1 MLQEAGFVNVEL
13 VQETGFNAS
22 PKTKGVLVRAR
33 KTERLDA
40 WKREQKQIETKIE
53 IKQKSEDIKS
63 GSG

>member
-1 MLQEAGFVNVEL
+1 MLQEAGFVNIEL

-33 KTERLDA
+33 KPETLDA
-40 WKREQKQIETKIE
+40 WKKEPKQIKTKFE
-53 IKQKSEDIKS
+53 VKQKSVDTKS

>member
-13 VQETGFNAS
+13 VRETGFNAS

-33 KTERLDA
+33 KTESLDA
-40 WKREQKQIETKIE
+40 WKEEKKQIETKIE
-53 IKQKSEDIKS
+53 IKHKSVDIKS

>member
-13 VQETGFNAS
+13 VRETGFNVS
-22 PKTKGVLVRAR
+22 PKTNGVLVRAR

-40 WKREQKQIETKIE
+40 WKKEKKQIETKIE
-53 IKQKSEDIKS
+53 IKQKSENTGS

>member
-13 VQETGFNAS
+13 VRETGFNAS
-22 PKTKGVLVRAR
+22 LKTKGVLVRAR

-40 WKREQKQIETKIE
+40 WKKEKKRIETNIE
-53 IKQKSEDIKS
+53 IKQKSEDTKS

>member
-13 VQETGFNAS
+13 VRETGFNAS

-33 KTERLDA
+33 KTEGLDT
-40 WKREQKQIETKIE
+40 WEKEQKQIETKIE
-53 IKQKSEDIKS
+53 IKLKPEDTKS

>member
-13 VQETGFNAS
+13 VRETGFNAS

-40 WKREQKQIETKIE
+40 WKKEKKQTETKIK
-53 IKQKSEDIKS
+53 IKQKSKDAKS

>member
-40 WKREQKQIETKIE
+40 WKTEKKQIETKIK
-53 IKQKSEDIKS
+53 IKQKSKDAKS

>member
-1 MLQEAGFVNVEL
+1 MLQKAGFANVEL

-33 KTERLDA
+33 KPERLDA

>member
-1 MLQEAGFVNVEL
+1 MLQKAGFANVEL

>member
-1 MLQEAGFVNVEL
+1 MLQKAGFANVEL

-40 WKREQKQIETKIE
+40 WKREQKQIETKFE